1 MEDWRQYYTAPGLM
15 TDPGEYGVLF
25 DGLPAD
31 IPALCG
37 IVQGLILHLHWA
49 EGYGVMLS
57 EERKAEANLRRVSR
71 QLERIRELDDSPL
84 MVARPMERRFVGTC
98 RDFSVFL
105 CAILRHQG
113 IPARAR
119 CGFGAYFTPDRY
131 YDHWVCQYWQ
141 AEGERW
147 VTVDAQIDQ
156 FQRNE
161 LNITFDTL
169 DMPEGQFLPAGQA
182 WQLCRAGE
190 ADPEAFGIF
199 DMYGM
204 WFIGGNVV
212 RDLLSLNK
220 TELLPWDGWG
230 LMPEFK
236 ARDIPLGDIEL
247 LDRMAA
253 ATLAGNKAFPEV
265 RFICENE
272 ERLRPPPG
280 WEP

>member
-1 MEDWRQYYTAPGLM
+1 MEDSPQYYNAPGPM
-15 TDPGEYGVLF
+15 TDPGERSTLF

-49 EGYGVMLS
+49 DRYGVQLS
-57 EERKAEANLRRVSR
+57 DKRKEEANLRTVSR
-71 QLERIRELDDSPL
+71 QLERVRELDDSPL
-84 MVARPMERRFVGTC
+84 TVARPMERRIIGTC

-119 CGFGAYFTPDRY
+119 CGFGAYFTPNRY
-131 YDHWVCQYWQ
+131 EDHWICQYWQ
-141 AEGERW
+141 AEEEKW
-147 VTVDAQIDQ
+147 VMVDAQIDQ
-156 FQRNE
+156 FQRSV
-161 LNITFDTL
+161 LNITFDTY
-169 DMPEGQFLPAGQA
+169 DMPEGQFLPAGKA

-199 DMYGM
+199 DMHGM

-212 RDLLSLNK
+212 RDLLALNK

-236 ARDIPLGDIEL
+236 ACDISTKDMEL
-247 LDRMAA
+247 LDKIASV
-253 ATLAGNKAFPEV
+253 TLAGNKAFPEV
-265 RFICENE
+265 RFICESE
-272 ERLRPPPG
+272 ERLRALPG